1 MGYMKHEAVIV
12 TTWFGRDEPMPD
24 MDAFRASIPEPFR
37 PLVVGPVLSVTN
49 GYYTYALLPD
59 GSKEGWDDSD
69 IGDAVREAFLDLF
82 PERYSDGS
90 SRHCWVHVAFG
101 RDHRCEVG
109 DTVEGVDAVVVRNDE
124 SPPPV
129 RVVSTVMREIES
141 VAAGEVA
148 E

>member
-12 TTWFGRDEPMPD
+12 TTWFGQHDRMPD
-24 MDAFRASIPEPFR
+24 MDAFRASIPEQFR
-37 PLVVGPVLSVTN
+37 PLVIGPVLSVTN

-69 IGDAVREAFLDLF
+69 IGDEVRMAFLDLF

-101 RDHRCEVG
+101 ADHRAEVG
-109 DTVEGVDAVVVRNDE
+109 DTVEGVEAEVLNSDE
-124 SPPPV
+124 TPAPI
-129 RVVSTVMREIES
+129 RVVSTVMRQIGS
-141 VAAGEVA
+141 GHVD
-148 E
+148 